1 MREQWISRPVQCRF
15 GLMLAAGLGQ
25 APLTNNNCNII
36 WEPGIYTNIADFN
49 LHGIVNFKDFA
60 DFADVW
66 LWQAKL

>member
-1 MREQWISRPVQCRF
+1 
-15 GLMLAAGLGQ
+15 MLAAGLGQ